1 MRHNEGMATEFA
13 DWITARTNLSARQIA
28 ELIGMSSNAITRAN
42 AEGTVAARTVVAAC
56 IATDTPVLEGLAVA
70 GYLTSEE
77 VAVTKQRIVL
87 KEGERSLDSLP
98 DSTLLSHL
106 HLRALDRE
114 QTNITAIA
122 PEGIEDDLEQPVGG
136 REVID
141 LTQRA
146 RPSQTLTHNPYA
158 GEPMAAQPDTPD
170 ATTDSLGGDES

>member
-1 MRHNEGMATEFA
+1 MHDSTSEFMTLVYRA
-13 DWITARTNLSARQIA
+13 AQTTQDAPIARA
-28 ELIGMSSNAITRAN
+28 IGMPKNTLHRQLNASKPLPAETVIAICRAYDLD
-42 AEGTVAARTVVAAC
+42 
-56 IATDTPVLEGLAVA
+56 ILQGLVTTTH
-70 GYLTSEE
+70 LSESEREQTS
-77 VAVTKQRIVL
+77 AFGK
-87 KEGERSLDSLP
+87 LDSLP

-170 ATTDSLGGDES
+170 ASSDSLGGDES